1 MPPVPGVI
9 NDPCIYAYAVPADV
23 NEAKVALL
31 ALYCN
36 TSYRNADA
44 LLLDPV
50 ILNDD
55 VVAPV
60 VEIFNLTPDVPDV
73 VKLSQHSMM

>member
-1 MPPVPGVI
+1 M
-9 NDPCIYAYAVPADV
+9 ND
-23 NEAKVALL
+23 AKVALL

-50 ILNDD
+50 MLNDD
-55 VVAPV
+55 VVVPV
-60 VEIFNLTPDVPDV
+60 VDMFNITPDEPDV
-73 VKLSQHSMM
+73 VKLSQHSMI